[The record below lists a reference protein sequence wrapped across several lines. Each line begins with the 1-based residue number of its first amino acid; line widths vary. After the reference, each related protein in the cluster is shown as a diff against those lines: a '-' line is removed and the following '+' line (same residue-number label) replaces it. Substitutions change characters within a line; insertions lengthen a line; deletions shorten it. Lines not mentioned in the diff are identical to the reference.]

1 MRGRGARPTR
11 HANRGRKVD
20 SQARLGVVVLSKS
33 FLVHVAS
40 LGLCE
45 RQLDSCGDV
54 ACDLVEVS
62 CASSGGGCS
71 ASWVCPAEEAPTIG
85 SVVRVSVE
93 VVA

>member
-1 MRGRGARPTR
+1 M
-11 HANRGRKVD
+11 
-20 SQARLGVVVLSKS
+20 VVLSKS

-62 CASSGGGCS
+62 CASSDAHAS
-71 ASWVCPAEEAPTIG
+71 ASWVCPAAEAPAVG
-85 SVVRVSVE
+85 SLVRVSVE

>member
-1 MRGRGARPTR
+1 MVGLT
-11 HANRGRKVD
+11 
-20 SQARLGVVVLSKS
+20 KS

-45 RQLDSCGDV
+45 RLLDACGDV

-62 CASSGGGCS
+62 CASSDAHAS
-71 ASWVCPAEEAPTIG
+71 ASWVCHEDEAPSVG
-85 SVVRVSVE
+85 SLVRVTVE

>member
-1 MRGRGARPTR
+1 M
-11 HANRGRKVD
+11 
-20 SQARLGVVVLSKS
+20 VVLSKS

-45 RQLDSCGDV
+45 RQLDACGDV

-62 CASSGGGCS
+62 CASSDAHAS
-71 ASWVCPAEEAPTIG
+71 ASWVCPAEEAPAIG
-85 SVVRVSVE
+85 SLVRVSVE